1 MLNLVKDMVSSLAI
15 YALIMVGLFMVY
27 GASWAEILYDPHPDS
42 YRPDIYQPRIYIDN
56 QGKAYETYEGTFRP
70 DRTKPLVGAPR
81 PPEPQPLPQED
92 MYEH

>member
-1 MLNLVKDMVSSLAI
+1 MRSFAKDMLLALAI
-15 YALIMVGLFMVY
+15 YVLIVGSVK
-27 GASWAEILYDPHPDS
+27 AEILYDPHPES
-42 YRPDIYQPRIYIDN
+42 FRPDIYQPRIYIDN

-81 PPEPQPLPQED
+81 PPEPPPLPQED